1 MQPDESDRGQDTRH
15 LGPRSQRWPDGRPLC
30 GAETRAEGSSPTC
43 KKTAGE
49 GTDHYGTGTCKRHLG
64 STRNHRVAAERH
76 IAAETAARYSVPREV
91 HPVEGLL
98 EQYHRYAGQVA
109 WLEQKVNDLPQEALF
124 WGVESETDRRD
135 PDGDDGERLRTGA
148 AAEFERKSKAG
159 PNALLEQFDR
169 VQREYAKLGVD
180 IVRIGVESA
189 RESLAAG
196 FASRLQVEL
205 EALVVECAALAA
217 DQPGADLAGLFRG
230 RMVARMAAL
239 AGARNAI
246 EGVAA

>member
-1 MQPDESDRGQDTRH
+1 MPAET
-15 LGPRSQRWPDGRPLC
+15 C
-30 GAETRAEGSSPTC
+30 GAKR
-43 KKTAGE
+43 TAG
-49 GTDHYGTGTCKRHLG
+49 GTCGKPAGWGTPNKTGRCRLHGGMTPTHLL
-64 STRNHRVAAERH
+64 AAERAE
-76 IAAETAARYSVPREV
+76 AAATAARYSVPREV

-109 WLEQKVNDLPQEALF
+109 WLEARVNELPQEDLF

-135 PDGDDGERLRTGA
+135 PDGDGERLRTGA

-169 VQREYAKLGVD
+169 VQREFAKLGVD
-180 IVRIGVESA
+180 IVRIGVETA
-189 RESLAAG
+189 RDSLAAG

-205 EALVVECAALAA
+205 EALVVECAEYAA
-217 DQPGADLAGLFRG
+217 ANPGLTAAELTAHSRG